1 MLSKSVQSV
10 IRDALMEAHR
20 RRHDLLTVEHVLFAL
35 TNSMRGRILLEGSGA
50 SVAVLRE
57 QLEEFFNREM
67 EVVPLAGSHE
77 VAQTE
82 GVQRVLERALSHI
95 RSAGRDT
102 VELGDLLISI
112 MDEEESYAHYYL
124 RKQGVERLD
133 VLTFVSHGMDEGGG
147 SKGAGQGGDADDKE
161 GKTDPLAQY
170 AVDLTARAREGKIDP
185 LVGRVTE
192 LDRAVEVL
200 CRRRKNNPLFVG
212 DPGVGKTALAEGLAL
227 RIVEGN
233 VPEMFAKAQLFALD
247 MGLLLAG
254 TRYRGDFESR
264 LKAVVQRL
272 MEIPDAILFIDE
284 IHTIVGAGSTS
295 GGSMD
300 ASNLLKPM
308 LANGDLR
315 CIGSTT
321 YEEFRN
327 HFEKDR
333 ALARRFQ
340 RIDLAEPN
348 TEECLAILQGL
359 EKRYADFHKVRY
371 SPAAVKAMVDLT
383 ARHVRDR
390 LLPDKAIDVLDE
402 SGAAVHLGRGVQN
415 GARKQPA
422 GGSAGKI
429 AAGGRM
435 ARPMVGV
442 ADVERIVARMAG
454 IPVRTVS
461 GTERNRLASL
471 EKDLKELVF
480 GQDPAIELTVRAI
493 LRARAG
499 LGQEQRPAGAFLFYG
514 PTGVGKTEVA
524 RSLAKLMGV
533 EFLRYDMS
541 EYMEKHSVSRLIGAP
556 PGYVGFDQGG
566 LLTEAVRKAPYSV
579 VLLDEVEK
587 AHPDIFNVLLQV
599 MDYATLTDNTGRK
612 TDFSHVILIM
622 TSNAGAFDMSRPA
635 MGFGGASRQDAAHKG
650 LKAVENTFS
659 PEFRNRLDALV
670 PFGSLT
676 EDMMLRIV
684 DKFVGE
690 ITHSLEQRHVQLD
703 LSLNARQWL
712 ARKGFDPA
720 MGARPLR
727 RLLRTELEDKLAHE
741 LLFGSLSK
749 GGSARLDVVDDALVL
764 DATGAAAKTPVRA
777 ATTKKAKGAKSAAGS
792 KAEKSGGAKAKSG
805 TSGKSGNPGQ
815 SGKSGAL
822 GKSGTSGKPGT
833 SEKPGGKPRARS
845 KADSSSKTESQ
856 GKAGTAKSEKAAK
869 KPPKS
874 KV

>member
-1 MLSKSVQSV
+1 MLSKNVQLV

-35 TNSMRGRILLEGSGA
+35 TNSMKGRIILEGSGA
-50 SVAVLRE
+50 SVPVLRE
-57 QLEEFFNREM
+57 QLEEFFNKEL
-67 EVVPLAGSHE
+67 ETVSLAEKHE
-77 VAQTE
+77 VAQTDS
-82 GVQRVLERALSHI
+82 VQRVLERALAHI
-95 RSAGRDT
+95 RSAGRDA

-112 MDEEESYAHYYL
+112 MDEEESYAHFYL

-133 VLTFVSHGMDEGGG
+133 VLTFISHGFDEGAG
-147 SKGAGQGGDADDKE
+147 SRGVEAGAEAGENGEAKP
-161 GKTDPLAQY
+161 DPLAQY
-170 AVDLTARAREGKIDP
+170 TVELTARAREGKIDP
-185 LVGRVTE
+185 LVGRVAE

-233 VPEMFAKAQLFALD
+233 IPDMFAKTKLYALD

-254 TRYRGDFESR
+254 TRYRGDFEGR

-272 MEIPDAILFIDE
+272 KEEPDCILFIDE

-295 GGSMD
+295 GGSLD
-300 ASNLLKPM
+300 ASNLLKPV
-308 LANGDLR
+308 LANGEIR

-321 YEEFRN
+321 YEEYRN

-340 RIDLAEPN
+340 RIDLTEP
-348 TEECLAILQGL
+348 TVEECLGILEGL
-359 EKRYADFHKVRY
+359 EPHYAQYHHVRY
-371 SPAAVKAMVDLT
+371 SPAALKAMVELT
-383 ARHVRDR
+383 SRHVRDR

-402 SGAAVHLGRGVQN
+402 TGAAVRLGRGVT
-415 GARKQPA
+415 PA
-422 GGSAGKI
+422 AKSGKKGKD
-429 AAGGRM
+429 A
-435 ARPMVGV
+435 PLVGV
-442 ADVERIVARMAG
+442 PDVERIVARMAG

-461 GTERNRLASL
+461 GKERNKLATL
-471 EKDLKELVF
+471 EKDLKNLVF
-480 GQDPAIELTVRAI
+480 GQEKAIELTVRAI

-566 LLTEAVRKAPYSV
+566 LMTEAVRKAPYSV

-622 TSNAGAFDMSRPA
+622 TSNAGAFEMSRPA
-635 MGFGGASRQDAAHKG
+635 MGFGGTAPQGAAHKG

-670 PFGSLT
+670 PFSSLT
-676 EDMMLRIV
+676 EPMMLRIV
-684 DKFVGE
+684 DKFVAE
-690 ITHSLEQRHVQLD
+690 IRTSLEHRGVTLT
-703 LSLNARQWL
+703 LSESARKWL

-727 RLLRTELEDKLAHE
+727 RLLRTELEDRLAHE
-741 LLFGSLSK
+741 LLFGALKK
-749 GGSARLDVVDDALVL
+749 G
-764 DATGAAAKTPVRA
+764 
-777 ATTKKAKGAKSAAGS
+777 
-792 KAEKSGGAKAKSG
+792 
-805 TSGKSGNPGQ
+805 
-815 SGKSGAL
+815 
-822 GKSGTSGKPGT
+822 
-833 SEKPGGKPRARS
+833 
-845 KADSSSKTESQ
+845 
-856 GKAGTAKSEKAAK
+856 GTAKLGLKDDQLVLEHAGIAAK
-869 KPPKS
+869 SRKPVP
-874 KV
+874 VDA

>member
-1 MLSKSVQSV
+1 MLSKNVQLV

-35 TNSMRGRILLEGSGA
+35 TNSMKGRIILEGSGA
-50 SVAVLRE
+50 SVPVLRE
-57 QLEEFFNREM
+57 QLEEFFNKEL
-67 EVVPLAGSHE
+67 ETVSLAEKHE
-77 VAQTE
+77 VAQTDS
-82 GVQRVLERALSHI
+82 VQRVLERALAHI
-95 RSAGRDT
+95 RSAGRDA

-112 MDEEESYAHYYL
+112 MDEEESYAHFYL

-133 VLTFVSHGMDEGGG
+133 VLTFISHGFDEGAG
-147 SKGAGQGGDADDKE
+147 SRGVEAGAEAGENGEAKP
-161 GKTDPLAQY
+161 DPLAQY
-170 AVDLTARAREGKIDP
+170 TVELTARAREGKIDP
-185 LVGRVTE
+185 LVGRVAE

-233 VPEMFAKAQLFALD
+233 IPDMFAKTKLYALD

-254 TRYRGDFESR
+254 TRYRGDFEGR

-272 MEIPDAILFIDE
+272 KEEPDCILFIDE

-295 GGSMD
+295 GGSLD
-300 ASNLLKPM
+300 ASNLLKPV
-308 LANGDLR
+308 LANGEIR

-321 YEEFRN
+321 YEEYRN

-340 RIDLAEPN
+340 RIDLTEP
-348 TEECLAILQGL
+348 TVEECLGILEGL
-359 EKRYADFHKVRY
+359 EPHYAQYHHVRY
-371 SPAAVKAMVDLT
+371 SPAALKAMVELT
-383 ARHVRDR
+383 TRHVRDR

-402 SGAAVHLGRGVQN
+402 TGAAVRLGRGVT
-415 GARKQPA
+415 PA
-422 GGSAGKI
+422 AKAGKKSKD
-429 AAGGRM
+429 A
-435 ARPMVGV
+435 PLVGV
-442 ADVERIVARMAG
+442 PDVERIVARMAG

-461 GTERNRLASL
+461 GKERNRLATL
-471 EKDLKELVF
+471 EKDLKNLVF
-480 GQDPAIELTVRAI
+480 GQEKAIELTVRAI

-541 EYMEKHSVSRLIGAP
+541 EYMEKHSGSRRIGAP

-566 LLTEAVRKAPYSV
+566 LMTEAVRKAPYSV

-622 TSNAGAFDMSRPA
+622 TSNAGAFEMSRPA
-635 MGFGGASRQDAAHKG
+635 MGFGGTAPQDAAHKG

-670 PFGSLT
+670 PFSSLT
-676 EDMMLRIV
+676 EPMMLRIV
-684 DKFVGE
+684 DKFVAE
-690 ITHSLEQRHVQLD
+690 IRTSLEHRGVTLT
-703 LSLNARQWL
+703 LSESARKWL

-727 RLLRTELEDKLAHE
+727 RLLRTELEDRLAHE
-741 LLFGSLSK
+741 LLFGALKK
-749 GGSARLDVVDDALVL
+749 G
-764 DATGAAAKTPVRA
+764 
-777 ATTKKAKGAKSAAGS
+777 
-792 KAEKSGGAKAKSG
+792 
-805 TSGKSGNPGQ
+805 
-815 SGKSGAL
+815 
-822 GKSGTSGKPGT
+822 
-833 SEKPGGKPRARS
+833 
-845 KADSSSKTESQ
+845 
-856 GKAGTAKSEKAAK
+856 GTAKLGLKDDQLVLEHAGIAAK
-869 KPPKS
+869 SRKPVP
-874 KV
+874 VDA